1 MGLGLDCECATMS
14 RLCICGIGQ
23 KQLYGSCVKCFMKL
37 HPENAYKI
45 AMFVLKNEDRAR
57 RLVKEVIGDG

>member
-1 MGLGLDCECATMS
+1 MS

-57 RLVKEVIGDG
+57 RQVKEVIGDG